1 MTEKEKTPPEPSA
14 RTQEPPIQKAAPA
27 PRPERALIGF
37 TRKDFDLLREL
48 RGTGLDLGA
57 AFGGIQAVAWPDLLL
72 VGPVLGAPQAAL
84 VLEYLRLNGV
94 KTVVGLGWCGSLQP
108 ALSIGRI
115 ILPEAAVSEEGT
127 SAHYPLAQGPAG
139 ANRELADRLSQ
150 ALSAREIPFR
160 RGRVWTTDAPF
171 RETPNKV
178 KQYADQGILAV
189 DMEASALFTVARFRE
204 MAYAALMVVSD
215 EVWSKERHRGFE
227 SPELA
232 AGLRLAAGVI
242 LEVMA

>member
-1 MTEKEKTPPEPSA
+1 MTEKEKITPEPSA
-14 RTQEPPIQKAAPA
+14 RAEEPPAQKAAPA
-27 PRPERALIGF
+27 PRPERAVIGF

-48 RGTGLDLGA
+48 RGAGLDLGA
-57 AFGGIQAVAWPDLLL
+57 AFGGIQAVAWSDLLL

-84 VLEYLRLNGV
+84 VLEYLRLFGV

-108 ALSIGRI
+108 GLGIGRI
-115 ILPEAAVSEEGT
+115 ILPETALSEEGT
-127 SAHYPLAQGPAG
+127 SAHYPLAQGPAA
-139 ANRELADRLSQ
+139 ANRDLADRLSQ
-150 ALSAREIPFR
+150 SLSAREIPFR

-171 RETPNKV
+171 RETANKV

-215 EVWSKERHRGFE
+215 EVWSKERRRGFE

-232 AGLRLAAGVI
+232 AGLRQAAGVI